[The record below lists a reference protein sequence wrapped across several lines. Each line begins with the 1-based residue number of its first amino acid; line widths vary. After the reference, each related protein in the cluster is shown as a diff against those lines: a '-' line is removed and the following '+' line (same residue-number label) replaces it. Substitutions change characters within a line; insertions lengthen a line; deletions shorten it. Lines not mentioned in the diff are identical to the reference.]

1 MWPPEMDFERMPL
14 VRYFTV
20 SVKCCYSNLF
30 VDICYGDVAVIIIII
45 IIIIIFIQFSNKESG

>member
-1 MWPPEMDFERMPL
+1 M
-14 VRYFTV
+14 RYFTV

-45 IIIIIFIQFSNKESG
+45 IIIFIQFSNKESG

>member
-1 MWPPEMDFERMPL
+1 M
-14 VRYFTV
+14 RYFTV

-30 VDICYGDVAVIIIII
+30 VEICYGDVAVIIII